1 MEVAQPAHWGSA
13 EVGEAKMRERERSS
27 EFDADEIFGRT
38 RKGMPLWFKPER
50 FLESSFD
57 AEAVVADLR
66 RFVRHLLPAKA
77 LELVIILQE
86 PLTCLYHHCGSGRHL
101 PIGS

>member
-1 MEVAQPAHWGSA
+1 MEVEQPAQVGSA
-13 EVGEAKMRERERSS
+13 EFGEAKMRERERSS
-27 EFDADEIFGRT
+27 EFDADELFGRK

-66 RFVRHLLPAKA
+66 RFVRHRPFMRHSSLWK
-77 LELVIILQE
+77 LQE
-86 PLTCLYHHCGSGRHL
+86 GFICLYDHCTSGKYL
-101 PIGS
+101 AVSI

>member
-1 MEVAQPAHWGSA
+1 MRD
-13 EVGEAKMRERERSS
+13 RERES

-50 FLESSFD
+50 FLEPSFD

-66 RFVRHLLPAKA
+66 RFVRHLLACEA
-77 LELVIILQE
+77 LMLLKVVIHNCI
-86 PLTCLYHHCGSGRHL
+86 CLCTHCVPGTYLPSSLCNKKSSVWAQKQCGSGT
-101 PIGS
+101 